1 MTMSDNNSA
10 TKPEKPGW
18 GKSITGAP
26 DWGKLPENLLRY
38 ALEDGGL
45 HQLFLAILAVSVFL
59 LEFVPLELTR
69 RIVDAVTKHRGFKLT
84 IVLGVVYVG
93 AVLIQGGTKLVLNVY
108 RGWVSERAT
117 RNLRNRVLAVTD
129 TSVAK
134 APAPETVGTELS
146 MLVSEVEPIGAF
158 VSESISEPLLQGGV
172 VLCLLAYMVHVQL
185 GIAVVAFVFF
195 VPQLVFVPMMQGAV
209 NWRTKRRVA
218 LLREVSADVV
228 AARDNADL
236 SLDESVLRVEKVF
249 KLGMGIFRFK
259 YSMNFLMNLCTHGQI
274 VGILMVGGW
283 YVYTD
288 QLNIGGVV
296 AFLAA
301 VNRLNDPWGDL
312 VNYFRDLNSIQV
324 RYRLLAESV
333 NRFM

>member
-1 MTMSDNNSA
+1 M
-10 TKPEKPGW
+10 
-18 GKSITGAP
+18 
-26 DWGKLPENLLRY
+26 
-38 ALEDGGL
+38 
-45 HQLFLAILAVSVFL
+45 
-59 LEFVPLELTR
+59 PLELTR

-84 IVLGVVYVG
+84 ILLGVVYVG
-93 AVLIQGGTKLVLNVY
+93 AVFIQGGTKLVLNVY

-129 TSVAK
+129 TSVAQ

-209 NWRTKRRVA
+209 NWRTKSRVA

-236 SLDESVLRVEKVF
+236 SLDESLRRVDRVF
-249 KLGMGIFRFK
+249 KLDMGIFRFK

-333 NRFM
+333 NRLM

>member
-1 MTMSDNNSA
+1 
-10 TKPEKPGW
+10 
-18 GKSITGAP
+18 
-26 DWGKLPENLLRY
+26 
-38 ALEDGGL
+38 
-45 HQLFLAILAVSVFL
+45 
-59 LEFVPLELTR
+59 VPLELTR

-84 IVLGVVYVG
+84 ILLGVVYVG
-93 AVLIQGGTKLVLNVY
+93 AVFIQGGTKLVLNVY

-129 TSVAK
+129 TSVAQ

-209 NWRTKRRVA
+209 NWRTKSRVA

-236 SLDESVLRVEKVF
+236 SLDESLRRVDRVF
-249 KLGMGIFRFK
+249 KLDMGIFRFK

-333 NRFM
+333 NRLM